1 MHQQTFA
8 EVPFEPYRK
17 PTRRERF
24 LGEMDRVVP
33 WADLVAALEPVSPKA
48 EGPGCPPVGVGRI
61 LRLQCLQQGFNRSD
75 PTVEEA
81 LDGSRAM

>member
-1 MHQQTFA
+1 MQQQTFA
-8 EVPFEPYRK
+8 DVSLEPYRK
-17 PTRRERF
+17 PIRRERF

-48 EGPGCPPVGVGRI
+48 EGLGCPPVGVERM
-61 LRLQCLQQGFNRSD
+61 LRLQYLQQGFNRSD